1 MPVLG
6 APRDESLASFS
17 AWLAQHPALDPAL
30 GDSPAAHGTEPPEW
44 QPADRERFEPLL
56 NSLRRLHRLHPDRDA
71 ALHLLGSGYS
81 SALGVA
87 AVPRPAF
94 VRRHAAALG
103 GEEVAE
109 VVHRRATRV
118 RTQVLHAWATVRST
132 VASRWNRALRTDAA
146 GIALSNA
153 FEPLPSYQ
161 ELFGSLDYLEC
172 QECESIFGPAAY
184 LVDLLRIIDEYVTQ
198 PNTGIPAG
206 LAFDTRRPDIAQL
219 PLTCEQALTVVPYL
233 QVVVERLAAAAA
245 TYGPVTGDVY
255 QALATAVYPSA
266 LPFNLPIAQVRAYLG
281 QLDVLLADVYQAWN
295 VSSPLVTRERLGLS
309 PAQYAAVTT
318 TAADA
323 AHVAPFYGVAAGDVG
338 SLGDAGTFMRQ
349 AGMGMPELRTLL
361 YQDLSAGEIAAKVSE
376 RFFING
382 GLAGSDQFLA
392 LSTAGEQ
399 GPTIA
404 NLDVDALDRINRF
417 RRLAAALGATFEELD
432 WALRALAGGPPVI
445 ADDPAL
451 MSGLA
456 ALRATAS
463 TLGIDLLTACSLV
476 GPLKTYG
483 AGPGSAAA
491 TQFDRVFNAPARL
504 RGQLPYH
511 PTGNLLNPLY
521 TDSLRTWTIGATDPA
536 NQQVAGWIGS
546 SVQLGGAPLVQL
558 AQALFPAGASPS
570 TPLQLTVEA
579 LSALARH
586 ARLLNAL
593 RLGVDQ
599 YTRLLAMSGVTL
611 APALTIA
618 DVTAIVTNAGWV
630 SQSGLSYATLAY
642 VIDGTA
648 SPYVTLPYQPAAV
661 PAWMASIQ
669 QLLPGPADPTAP
681 AQLTA
686 AIATLFGT
694 STEQVAALL
703 AVALPAVTLPVPW
716 VQAFLTPAAT
726 PHADPPYLAT
736 VQAILQRASQWS
748 VLAAGVGLTPP
759 QLQGVAAAPASY
771 GLPAALT
778 PLTLANVQDLAA
790 LPQLTSALGDTTGAL
805 LTFAADLA
813 SAKVPVATQNADLAA
828 ATGWP
833 VAAIASLRATWPGIT
848 NAITLVSTLQRAM
861 SLAARLGGT
870 IDFMQRLAGLAA
882 LDEGGWTS
890 MQGIA
895 AATQATVAANYDP
908 MSWQGLATQL
918 DSTLHAAQ
926 RDALLPFV
934 QWSLARQY
942 ADITSARNVYEFLF
956 IDVEMGPVVQTS
968 YIVEALSAAQLYL
981 QRCRLGLEQG
991 VGTLE
996 IPGAWWTWMMN
1007 YRVWEAN
1014 RKVFLY
1020 PENYLLPSVRQ
1031 TKTPLF
1037 AALEQDLQQGQVT
1050 DDFVEDAYLRY
1061 FDGFRQVA
1069 KLTPVDC
1076 YHCTVNDPVHG
1087 PTDTVFLFSR
1097 TETSPPQFYYCAQ
1110 PEGGPW
1116 SAWKK
1121 VDANIVAKHVTPV
1134 YAFDKLFVFWA
1145 ELTQG
1150 TNSAITSGTQGN
1162 GAGGGGGGAQS
1173 SNSNVWKLTINF
1185 TFERHD
1191 GTWVTPQALVSQE
1204 VAFYNAA
1211 GQGQPDPATNP
1222 FAALFDMDDL
1232 TWHKVYVFKTDS
1244 GNLVGPDGRP
1254 AHFETISV
1262 LYGPSQL
1269 SGAAGVPAVMPVPGQ
1284 DEDQNA
1290 FLFRVYDRAL
1300 DANRMT
1306 GAGQVGYLPFN
1317 EVARVNIN
1325 LQPDYLLFP
1334 NEFVIL
1340 STNGNSAQNPTFR
1353 GLVDDLNGGL
1363 QVVPSSDVLF
1373 DNYSGGTSRQY
1384 QRPQPARG
1392 LSATAFQSATISADL
1407 SNKVFAALGYAHLLD
1422 GNNRVVP
1429 SCKSADIGL
1438 AVGSLALT
1446 PDQLAAV
1453 RSTVFASMGTLVLLN
1468 DVATVNSRLLPVRNQ
1483 PGWMVFDNGD
1493 ESFLFSLPD
1502 LPTLTGTAPVLA
1514 KLDEAL
1520 AVRRPPVTP
1529 ASLAVAGI
1537 PANVAAQAYTA
1548 LQQAGLLDAQ
1558 GVVQQPAA
1566 VTNAAVTAALTGLP
1580 VESEQVIAVQNVIL
1594 DTPVV
1599 SAGANAFLSD
1609 TIDAAASQAIYT
1621 QFQTYLLIDGNNRV
1635 STPLVSS
1642 SLVDAVMANL
1652 VNVQKVI
1659 TEAQVP
1665 EIYRTLTGMPA
1676 AVEAAYRDPGSPA
1689 LAGMFHD
1696 VHDYTFATTRT
1707 STGAVELL
1715 SRELFIGGV
1724 DNVLALSSQQI
1735 PPVPVI
1741 PFGRLAPNL
1750 SALTPPRAIDGAQ
1763 VDFDGVYG
1771 GYYWEVFYH
1780 IPMLVAG
1787 ALSANQQFEAAQ
1799 RWFQFVF
1806 DPTAKEAVVTPAV
1819 LSAASA
1825 GLIPAALAQQV
1836 VSRLQGLMIAGA
1848 PVLDAAGRVN
1858 PAFSLTTDLSS
1869 IELPDPRQE
1878 PVVRN
1883 VLLNYQMTVPTD
1895 HFWRFQ
1901 PFRNYTPQALVE
1913 VLTDR
1918 AQIQAYNDY
1927 PFDPHAIARLRIGA
1941 YEKATVMQ
1949 YVQNLLAWGDYQ
1961 FTLDTNESIVAAT
1974 MLYVYAYDLLGP
1986 RPVDLG
1992 PRAPRAPKTFAAI
2005 REEYQ
2010 GGGGIP
2016 QFLIDLEQML
2026 PEDPYPPRAGDVD
2039 AGPFN
2044 DINAYFGVPEN
2055 DQLLTLWDTIDDRL
2069 SKIRNSMDIN
2079 GQVRLLPLFAP
2090 EINPMDLVRAAAAG
2104 ANFLPGAAGASA
2116 TPIYRFQ
2123 ALVERARALTSQVTD
2138 LGGKLLA
2145 ALEKKD
2151 AEQLAVLRNTQE
2163 GQLLALTT
2171 QVKQQ
2176 QVADLTA
2183 QLAGLQVSLQAAT
2196 GRSQYYANQVADWV
2210 SGGEQT
2216 SLDASF
2222 AALEFNVLAS
2232 VLDAASAI
2240 GYAVP
2245 QVGSP
2250 FAMTYGGQQLGH
2262 VLTASSTVAKVGA
2275 QISEFVA
2282 QRSATMAGYV
2292 RRRDEWTQQQAQ
2304 ADFDVRNVTQQI
2316 AATQARLAA
2325 AQQELAIHLR
2335 TIAQNAAVEQFL
2347 AGKFTNADL
2356 YQWMVARIAAVYFQA
2371 YQLAA
2376 SLAVQAQAAYQV
2388 ELNRNDSFVNFA
2400 YWDSLHRGLMAGEN
2414 LAFSLAQMESAYLQ
2428 HNSRTLEIERTV
2440 SLGLLDPNALWTLQ
2454 ATGSCDFEL
2463 GEALFDYDY
2472 PGHYNRQVKSVSI
2485 SIPAVL
2491 GPYQNLRA
2499 TLTQV
2504 HNAVVTAADAQ
2515 ASGVAYLLDP
2525 TGDPP
2530 ATVRDNW
2537 SSSQAVAIS
2546 RGIDDAGLFTLDF
2559 RDERYLP
2566 FEGTGAASK
2575 WTLAIPKET
2584 NRFDLRSIADVIVT
2598 VRYTACDGGPAFT
2611 TAVKGLLKTSPLD
2624 GAIFTRLAQGYAASW
2639 RAFMAGHGTEG
2650 TQAIT
2655 FPVSTRALGSFTS
2668 LKLTDVY
2675 LRVDTAGV
2683 AITEGSKPL
2692 TIAIPGQAAAT
2703 PPVTGG
2709 LVHVGSLAA
2718 LQPAFE
2724 GDWTITV
2731 NLGVLKGDATM
2742 KQLLDATGYL
2752 DPTKF
2757 VNIEAIL
2764 AYEATV
2770 F

>member
-56 NSLRRLHRLHPDRDA
+56 HALRRLHRLHPDRDA
-71 ALHLLGSGYS
+71 ALHLLGSGYT

-146 GIALSNA
+146 GTALSNA

-206 LAFDTRRPDIAQL
+206 LAFDTRRPDIAQV

-255 QALATAVYPSA
+255 QALATAVYPSV
-266 LPFNLPIAQVRAYLG
+266 LPFNLPLAQVRGYLG
-281 QLDVLLADVYQAWN
+281 EMSVALADVYQAWN
-295 VSSPLVTRERLGLS
+295 VTPPLVTRERLGLS
-309 PAQYAAVTT
+309 PAQYAAVT
-318 TAADA
+318 AAATDA

-338 SLGDAGTFMRQ
+338 TLGDAGTFLRQ
-349 AGMGMPELRTLL
+349 AGMAMPELRTLL
-361 YQDLSAGEIAAKVSE
+361 YQDLSAGEVAAKVSE
-376 RFFING
+376 RFFINA
-382 GLAGSDQFLA
+382 GLAASDQFLS
-392 LSTAGEQ
+392 LSTAPNQ
-399 GPTIA
+399 APTIA
-404 NLDVDALDRINRF
+404 NLGTDALDRINRF
-417 RRLAAALGATFEELD
+417 RRLAATLGCTFAELD
-432 WALRALAGGPPVI
+432 WMLRTLAGGTPVI
-445 ADDPAL
+445 ADDPTL
-451 MSGLA
+451 MDGLV
-456 ALRATAS
+456 ALRALAS

-483 AGPGSAAA
+483 AGPGTRPA
-491 TQFDRVFNAPARL
+491 TQFDRVFNDPARL
-504 RGQLPYH
+504 RGLPAYH

-521 TDSLRTWTIGATDPA
+521 TDSLRSWTIGATDPA
-536 NQQVAGWIGS
+536 NQQLASWIGS

-558 AQALFPAGASPS
+558 AQALFPAGANAA
-570 TPLQLTVEA
+570 TPLQLTVDA
-579 LSALARH
+579 LSAIARH

-599 YTRLLAMSGVTL
+599 YTTLLGFGGATL
-611 APALTIA
+611 APTLALH
-618 DVTAIVTNAGWV
+618 DVAALVANAAWV
-630 SQSGLSYATLAY
+630 SQSGLSYATLSY
-642 VIDGTA
+642 VIGGVS
-648 SPYVTLPYQPAAV
+648 SPYVALPYQPSAV
-661 PAWMASIQ
+661 TGWLASIQ
-669 QLLPGPADPTAP
+669 QLLPPPSDPTAP

-686 AIATLFGT
+686 AIATFFGT
-694 STEQVAALL
+694 TAGQMTALL
-703 AVALPAVTLPVPW
+703 AAALPAVSLPVPW
-716 VQAFLTPAAT
+716 TQAFLTPGAT
-726 PHADPPYLAT
+726 PAADPPYLAT
-736 VQAILQRASQWS
+736 VQAILARASQWS
-748 VLAAGVGLTPP
+748 VLAAGVGLTAP
-759 QLQGVAAAPASY
+759 QLASVAAVPASY
-771 GLPAALT
+771 GLPAMLT
-778 PLTLANVQDLAA
+778 PLTLANVRDLAA
-790 LPQLTSALGDTTGAL
+790 LPSLTSTLGDTTGAL

-833 VAAIASLRATWPGIT
+833 VGAIASLRATWPGIT
-848 NAITLVSTLQRAM
+848 NAITLVTTLQRAM

-870 IDFMQRLAGLAA
+870 IDFMQQLAGLAA
-882 LDEGGWTS
+882 LDEGGWTA

-895 AATQATVAANYDP
+895 AATQSTVAANYDP
-908 MSWQGLATQL
+908 VSWQGLATQL

-934 QWSLARQY
+934 QWSLARRY

-991 VGTLE
+991 ITTLE
-996 IPGAWWTWMMN
+996 IPPAWWSWMMN

-1014 RKVFLY
+1014 RKVFVY

-1031 TKTPLF
+1031 TKTDLF
-1037 AALEQDLQQGQVT
+1037 AKLEQDLQQGQVT

-1110 PEGGPW
+1110 PDGGPW

-1121 VDANIVAKHVTPV
+1121 VDANIVAKHVTPI

-1150 TNSAITSGTQGN
+1150 TNSSITSGAQGAN
-1162 GAGGGGGGAQS
+1162 GSGSQS

-1204 VAFYNAA
+1204 VAFYNPA

-1222 FAALFDMDDL
+1222 FAPLFDMDDL
-1232 TWHKVYVFKTDS
+1232 TWHKVYAFKTDG
-1244 GNLVGPDGRP
+1244 GNLVGADGRP
-1254 AHFETISV
+1254 THFETISI

-1269 SGAAGVPAVMPVPGQ
+1269 AGSALVPAVIPARGQ

-1290 FLFRVYDRAL
+1290 FLGQVYDRAL
-1300 DANRMT
+1300 DANRMV
-1306 GAGQVGYLPFN
+1306 GAGHDGYLPFN

-1325 LQPDYLLFP
+1325 LQDDYLLFP

-1340 STNGNSAQNPTFR
+1340 SANGNAAQSPTFR
-1353 GLVDDLNGGL
+1353 GLVDDLNGLL
-1363 QVVPSSDVLF
+1363 QVVPSSDVVF
-1373 DNYSGGTSRQY
+1373 DNYTGGTARQY
-1384 QRPQPARG
+1384 QRPRPPAP
-1392 LSATAFQSATISADL
+1392 LSATSFQAGDISAAL
-1407 SNKVFAALGYAHLLD
+1407 SAQVFAALQAAKLVD
-1422 GNNRVVP
+1422 GNSRAVP
-1429 SCKSADIGL
+1429 SFKSAALGPAL
-1438 AVGSLALT
+1438 ASLSLT
-1446 PDQLAAV
+1446 PAQLAEV
-1453 RSTVFASMGTLVLLN
+1453 RATIFTSMGTLVLLN
-1468 DVATVNSRLLPVRNQ
+1468 EVATVNSRLLPVRNQ

-1493 ESFLFSLPD
+1493 ESFLFTLPD
-1502 LPTLTGTAPVLA
+1502 VPVTTGTAPVLA
-1514 KLDEAL
+1514 KVDDAL

-1529 ASLAVAGI
+1529 AALAVAGI
-1537 PANVAAQAYTA
+1537 PANVAGQAYSA
-1548 LQQAGLLDAQ
+1548 LQGAGLLDAQ
-1558 GVVQQPAA
+1558 GVVRNPATVTSAA
-1566 VTNAAVTAALTGLP
+1566 VATALSALPIDTGQL
-1580 VESEQVIAVQNVIL
+1580 IAVQNVVL

-1599 SAGANAFLSD
+1599 SAGPDAFITD
-1609 TIDAAASQAIYT
+1609 TIGADASKAIY
-1621 QFQTYLLIDGNNRV
+1621 QEFQTYFLIDGNNRV
-1635 STPLVSS
+1635 SSPLVTSGA
-1642 SLVDAVMANL
+1642 VDMVL
-1652 VNVQKVI
+1652 GDLINVKKII

-1665 EIYRTLTGMPA
+1665 AIFRALTGMPA
-1676 AVEAAYRDPGSPA
+1676 AVEAAYQDPGNPA
-1689 LAGMFHD
+1689 LAGMFND
-1696 VHDYTFATTRT
+1696 VRDYTFATTRT

-1724 DNVLALSSQQI
+1724 DNLLALPSQQI
-1735 PPVPVI
+1735 PPVPVM
-1741 PFGRLAPNL
+1741 PFDRLAPNTA
-1750 SALTPPRAIDGAQ
+1750 ALTPPRAVDGAQ

-1787 ALSANQQFEAAQ
+1787 SLSANQQFEAAQ

-1806 DPTAKEAVVTPAV
+1806 DPTAQEGFVTPAV
-1819 LSAASA
+1819 LSAASG
-1825 GLIPAALAQQV
+1825 GLITLALGQQV
-1836 VSRLQGLMIAGA
+1836 VSRLQGLMISGGA
-1848 PVLDAAGRVN
+1848 VLDANGRVN
-1858 PAFSLTTDLSS
+1858 PAFTAATDLSS
-1869 IELPDPRQE
+1869 IELPDPRQV
-1878 PVVRN
+1878 PIVRN
-1883 VLLNYQMTVPTD
+1883 VLLNFQMTVPTD

-1901 PFRNYTPQALVE
+1901 PFRNYTPQRLVD

-1918 AQIQAYNDY
+1918 AQIQVYNDY

-1986 RPVDLG
+1986 RPADLG
-1992 PRAPRAPKTFAAI
+1992 PRPPRAPMTFAAI

-2026 PEDPYPPRAGDVD
+2026 PEDPYPPRAGDV
-2039 AGPFN
+2039 ASGPFN

-2055 DQLLTLWDTIDDRL
+2055 DQLLTLWDTIEDRL
-2069 SKIRNSMDIN
+2069 FKIRSSMDIT
-2079 GQVRLLPLFAP
+2079 GQVRLLPLFSP
-2090 EINPMDLVRAAAAG
+2090 EINPMDLVRAAASG

-2123 ALVERARALTSQVTD
+2123 ALIERARAVTGQVID

-2163 GQLLALTT
+2163 GQLLGLTT

-2176 QVADLTA
+2176 QVADLAA
-2183 QLAGLQVSLQAAT
+2183 QLAGLQVSLQAAN
-2196 GRSQYYANQVADWV
+2196 GRSGYYATQVADWV

-2245 QVGSP
+2245 QAGSP
-2250 FAMTYGGQQLGH
+2250 FAMTYGGQQIGH

-2275 QISEFVA
+2275 QISEFIA

-2304 ADFDVRNVTQQI
+2304 ADFDVRNITQQV

-2325 AQQELAIHLR
+2325 AQQELSIHLR
-2335 TIAQNAAVEQFL
+2335 TIEQNAAVEQFL

-2376 SLAVQAQAAYQV
+2376 GLAVQAQAAYQV
-2388 ELNRNDSFVNFA
+2388 ELNRSDTFVNFA

-2414 LAFSLAQMESAYLQ
+2414 LAFSLAQMEGAYLQ
-2428 HNSRTLEIERTV
+2428 HNARALEIERTV
-2440 SLGLLDPNALWTLQ
+2440 SLGLLDPTALWTLQ
-2454 ATGSCDFEL
+2454 STGSCDFEL
-2463 GEALFDYDY
+2463 SEALFDYDY
-2472 PGHYNRQVKSVSI
+2472 PGHFNRQVKSVSI

-2504 HNAVVTAADAQ
+2504 HNAVVVTADAQ
-2515 ASGVAYLLDP
+2515 ATGVAYLLSP
-2525 TGDPP
+2525 SGDVP
-2530 ATVRDNW
+2530 ASVRDNW
-2537 SSSQAVAIS
+2537 APSQAVAIS

-2566 FEGTGAASK
+2566 FEGTGAVSK

-2598 VRYTACDGGPAFT
+2598 VRYTAEAGDTNFT
-2611 TAVKGLLKTSPLD
+2611 RSVKGLLGTNPLE
-2624 GAIFTRLAQGYAASW
+2624 GAIFTRLAQGYAAPW
-2639 RAFMAGHGTEG
+2639 RAFMSDHSQGA

-2655 FPVSTRALGSFTS
+2655 IPVSARALGSFTA
-2668 LKLTDVY
+2668 LTLTDVF

-2683 AITEGSKPL
+2683 AIADGTKLL
-2692 TIAIPGQAAAT
+2692 TIAVPGQPAAT
-2703 PPVTGG
+2703 PPSSGG
-2709 LVHVGSLAA
+2709 IVHLGNLTVPQAT
-2718 LQPAFE
+2718 FE

-2731 NLGVLKGDATM
+2731 NLGVLRGDATM
-2742 KQLLDATGYL
+2742 KQLLDSTGYL
-2752 DPTKF
+2752 DPAKLL
-2757 VNIEAIL
+2757 NIEAIL
-2764 AYEATV
+2764 AYDATV